1 MGGSLQKCDD
11 GQHAAHGGA
20 TVAAATFAAASE
32 FAPPAGVAT
41 GGVPSHARIT
51 ETQQL
56 CDANQRSCEW

>member
-1 MGGSLQKCDD
+1 VGGSLQKCDD

-41 GGVPSHARIT
+41 GGVPNRFSPA
-51 ETQQL
+51 
-56 CDANQRSCEW
+56 CCCNNCC